1 MTKAA
6 FSLFPSGVF
15 AVAATLIGAQAQAQS
30 LNLSSWVPPTHF
42 IHTDFLVPF
51 AERVAEVT
59 GGRVTLNILPAPLG
73 GPAQHWELVRN
84 GIADITWGN
93 FTYEPERF
101 IPMWFAEFP
110 NAGTNAEAQSVA
122 LWRAYEEYLSDNPA
136 FAGVKMLGLGLFGG
150 GQLHHG
156 ARAITTPADISNQ
169 KFRMGGP
176 IQERMLTAL
185 GAVPVAAPATRAYE
199 MLESGVIDGS
209 LHPVE
214 SVMNFRLEGV
224 LTHHTI
230 FPNGF
235 YDATFFVAMNEARW
249 NRLSE
254 ADRDAIAGITGEMLS
269 AAWGR
274 NFDQQHPVAV
284 EKLTTA
290 GNSFTEAS
298 EELIGAVNAI
308 YDEMVADWIVAAK
321 GAGVADPEALLAFYQ
336 ASYADFVGE

>member
-1 MTKAA
+1 MSRHTSLPAA
-6 FSLFPSGVF
+6 SLF
-15 AVAATLIGAQAQAQS
+15 AATLCAAATTNAQT
-30 LNLSSWVPPTHF
+30 LTVSSWVPPTHF

-51 AERVAEVT
+51 AAEVAAVT
-59 GGRVTLNILPAPLG
+59 EGRVTLNILPAPLG
-73 GPAQHWELVRN
+73 GPAQHWELARN

-101 IPMWFAEFP
+101 VAMWFAEFP
-110 NAGTNAEAQSVA
+110 NAGTHAEAQSRA
-122 LWRAYEEYLSDNPA
+122 LWRTYETYMADNPA
-136 FAGVKMLGLGLFGG
+136 FAGVKMLGVGLFGG

-156 ARAITTPADISNQ
+156 TKPITTPADIANQ
-169 KFRMGGP
+169 TFRMGGP

-209 LHPVE
+209 LHSIE

-224 LTHHTI
+224 LKHHTV

-235 YDATFFVAMNEARW
+235 YDATFFVAMNAARW

-254 ADRDAIAGITGEMLS
+254 QDRTAIEGIIGETLS

-274 NFDQQHPVAV
+274 SFDIQAPRAVA
-284 EKLTTA
+284 KLAEA
-290 GNSFTEAS
+290 GNSFAEPS
-298 EELIGAVNAI
+298 QELISAVDAI
-308 YDEMVADWIVAAK
+308 YAQMVEDWIIAAQR
-321 GAGVADPEALLAFYQ
+321 AGVADPEAVLDFYQ
-336 ASYADFVGE
+336 STYTQLAAQ

>member
-1 MTKAA
+1 MTKLTFPELSCGVVVLTSA
-6 FSLFPSGVF
+6 LF
-15 AVAATLIGAQAQAQS
+15 GAQAQAQS
-30 LNLSSWVPPTHF
+30 LTVSSWVPPTHF
-42 IHTDFLVPF
+42 VHTDFLVPF
-51 AERVAEVT
+51 AEQVAEVT
-59 GGRVTLNILPAPLG
+59 EGRVTLNILPAPLG
-73 GPAQHWELVRN
+73 GPAQHWELARN

-110 NAGTNAEAQSVA
+110 NAGINAEAQSVA
-122 LWRAYEEYLSDNPA
+122 LWRAYEEFLSDNPV

-156 ARAITTPADISNQ
+156 ARAITTPAEITNQ

-254 ADRDAIAGITGEMLS
+254 ADRTAIEGIIGETLS

-274 NFDQQHPVAV
+274 NFDVQHPLAV
-284 EKLTTA
+284 ERLTAA
-290 GNSFTEAS
+290 GNSFVEAS
-298 EELIGAVNAI
+298 DELIDTVNAI
-308 YDEMVADWIVAAK
+308 YDDMVADWFVAAQS
-321 GAGVADPEALLAFYQ
+321 AGVADPQALLTFYNTTY
-336 ASYADFVGE
+336 ASLAGE

>member
-1 MTKAA
+1 MTKPT
-6 FSLFPSGVF
+6 FFTLQPSLVV
-15 AVAATLIGAQAQAQS
+15 VASALFGAQVQAQS
-30 LNLSSWVPPTHF
+30 LTVSSWVPPTHF
-42 IHTDFLVPF
+42 VHTDFLLPF
-51 AERVAEVT
+51 AEQVAEVT
-59 GGRVTLNILPAPLG
+59 EGRVTLNILPAPLG
-73 GPAQHWELVRN
+73 GPAQHWELARN

-101 IPMWFAEFP
+101 VPMWFAEFP
-110 NAGTNAEAQSVA
+110 NAGTNAEAQSRA
-122 LWRAYEEYLSDNPA
+122 LWRAYEAYLADNPA
-136 FAGVKMLGLGLFGG
+136 FAGIKILGLGLFGG

-156 ARAITTPADISNQ
+156 ARAITTPADITNQ

-224 LTHHTI
+224 LNHHTV
-230 FPNGF
+230 FPDGF
-235 YDATFFVAMNEARW
+235 YDATFFVAMNAARW

-254 ADRDAIAGITGEMLS
+254 ADRSAIELITGETLS

-284 EKLTTA
+284 EKLTSA
-290 GNSFTEAS
+290 GNSFVQAS
-298 EELIGAVNAI
+298 DELISAVNVI
-308 YDEMVADWIVAAK
+308 YDDMVADWIVAAQ
-321 GAGVADPEALLAFYQ
+321 GAGVADPEALLSFYKTT
-336 ASYADFVGE
+336 YAALAGE